1 MNWKNF
7 LLTAVTFSSAFAF
20 AQSSHHRI
28 GVTIGGGS
36 QKYSGDLGNG
46 VRFKND
52 VWRGGVTLNAHVY
65 MNPSFDLGVYGAIG
79 DLGYCQPHD
88 MKVTP
93 VPDTDKCPG
102 CTDRVGLGNLSSR
115 MYSSGVMV
123 RYKFNNNYLLKE
135 TSRIKPYVYS
145 GVSINQL
152 QDRMKMNCVVSG
164 NYYTANA
171 GAGFRLALNDRLFA
185 GYNFHTGYFLSD
197 GLDFLDRGGNDWY
210 IHNSI
215 FVGVELF

>member
-1 MNWKNF
+1 MHWKIT
-7 LLTAVTFSSAFAF
+7 LLAAALVGSSLTF
-20 AQSSHHRI
+20 AQSAQHRLGI
-28 GVTIGGGS
+28 TFGAGS

-52 VWRGGVTLNAHVY
+52 VWRGGVTLNAHLY
-65 MNPSFDLGVYGAIG
+65 MNPSVDLGIYGAIG

-93 VPDTDKCPG
+93 VDAADKCPG
-102 CTDRVGLGNLSSR
+102 CIDRVGLGNLSSR

-145 GVSINQL
+145 GISVNQL
-152 QDRMKMNCVVSG
+152 QDRMKMNCVDAG
-164 NYYTANA
+164 NYATVNA
-171 GAGFRLALNDRLFA
+171 GIGARISLSERMSI
-185 GYNFHTGYFLSD
+185 GYNLHSGYFLSD

-215 FVGVELF
+215 FVGIELF